1 MEKILMIITVIITVL
16 SYLNYYYK
24 IKKHW
29 VKPHFY
35 SWLVWSIMT
44 IIIAYGQI
52 KWGAW
57 LWNIVWLI
65 TASWTILTCVIS
77 FFVWT
82 RDINKIDKI
91 ALFIAW
97 IWLVFLAL
105 WEEKTIYAIYLMII
119 VNLTWFIPTISKI
132 VKNPDSE
139 EVFIYLVAVFKYA
152 LLFFFT
158 ENINQLTYLY
168 PMSVIIVNSFF
179 SSYLFYKKRTLKST
193 I

>member
-24 IKKHW
+24 IKTDW

-52 KWGAW
+52 KWDAW

-77 FFVWT
+77 FFIWT

-91 ALFIAW
+91 ALFMAW

-105 WEEKTIYAIYLMII
+105 WEEKTVYAIYLMII

-168 PMSVIIVNSFF
+168 PLSVIIVNSFF
-179 SSYLFYKKRTLKST
+179 SSYLLYKERTLKSK